1 MNTIAVACNGL
12 LECAVAR
19 DVALS
24 MKKDDKY
31 NPLVFAVTVV
41 TGLSMYIKHCRLDL
55 IIEPPPRK
63 NPSGTFMSS
72 NHLVTHQ
79 AHRNGQYYDVKS
91 FSIAKETQE
100 WPKNFNF

>member
-55 IIEPPPRK
+55 SIEPPPRK

-79 AHRNGQYYDVKS
+79 THKNGLYYDLKWS
-91 FSIAKETQE
+91 KFL
-100 WPKNFNF
+100 FNCKRD